1 VVQALRRRYQ
11 RTIAMKGLLYLVVLL
26 AFSGSCYAQGPAAYS
41 APAYKAT
48 LQQLTQRRT
57 ALATRYTQA
66 TTPAARAACLVE
78 ARKLWLNAL
87 DKTVF
92 PAWESTPWSFY
103 GQSWLPRQGSVA
115 CGYFVTTAL
124 FDTGLRLQRSLLARQ
139 GSERLIKNLVA
150 EPNISRYRRISQAK
164 FVQQVRA
171 LGPGLYLVGLDFHVA
186 FLRVSEGGAVQM
198 VHASWIQPKPRVVR
212 EAADSSPALVSK
224 YRVVGKLSA
233 DDALLKAWLLNQ
245 PLAVHNLTVK

>member
-1 VVQALRRRYQ
+1 MVQALRRRHQ
-11 RTIAMKGLLYLVVLL
+11 RSFAMKGLLYLVVLL
-26 AFSGSCYAQGPAAYS
+26 MASGSCEAQRPAAYS

-57 ALATRYTQA
+57 ALAARYTRA
-66 TTPAARAACLVE
+66 TTPAAQAACLAE

-87 DKTVF
+87 DQTVF

-103 GQSWLPRQGSVA
+103 GQTWAPRQGSVA

-150 EPNISRYRRISQAK
+150 EQNISRYRRMNQVK

-186 FLRVSEGGAVQM
+186 FLRVNEGGAVQM
-198 VHASWIQPKPRVVR
+198 VHSSWIQPRPRVVR
-212 EAADSSPALVSK
+212 EAADSSPALASK

-233 DDALLKAWLLNQ
+233 DDTLLKAWLLSE